1 MAHKEP
7 ADTYLDPRY
16 SDPKAVAGSWA
27 DAVTRLTEAEIFWLT
42 TVRPDGRPHVTPLLA
57 VWWRDALYFSS
68 GERERKVLN
77 LNENREVVLT
87 TGTNTLGEGQD
98 LVLEGEAVQETDEA
112 RLRELAAL
120 WERKYGSDWHFEVR
134 DGAFEGKWGPVPVF
148 GVAPRTAFGFAKA
161 PYSQTRWRFARRQP

>member
-7 ADTYLDPRY
+7 SSTHLDSRY
-16 SDPKAVAGSWA
+16 SDPRATAGDWA
-27 DAVTRLTEAEIFWLT
+27 DAVTRLREAEVFWLS

-57 VWWRDALYFSS
+57 VWQRDTLYFSS

-87 TGTNTLGEGQD
+87 TGTNALDKGHD
-98 LVLEGEAVQETDEA
+98 LVIEGEAVRESDEA

-120 WERKYGSDWHFEVR
+120 WECKYGPDWRFEVR
-134 DGAFEGKWGPVPVF
+134 DGAFADPHGAALVF
-148 GVAPRTAFGFAKA
+148 GVTPRTVFGFAKS
-161 PYSQTRWRFARRQP
+161 PYGQTRWRFS